1 MKISELID
9 HLTTALEDNGDR
21 EVLIAYQ
28 PNWPLAAG
36 VANVYDP
43 ADDDDDRDEDDPD
56 ESAPSDR
63 DASVLWIAASTN
75 AGYDQNPYAPRAA
88 WANERY

>member
-1 MKISELID
+1 MKISTLID
-9 HLTTALEDNGDR
+9 RLTEAMENNGDR
-21 EVLIAYQ
+21 DVLVAYQ

-43 ADDDDDRDEDDPD
+43 ADDDDRDEDDDPD
-56 ESAPSDR
+56 DAEISDR
-63 DASVLWIAASTN
+63 DSSVLWIAASTSVE
-75 AGYDQNPYAPRAA
+75 YDQNPYAPRAA